1 MIGVGTDGCSE
12 LPEGATL
19 VHALLVYP
27 EFRSASFW
35 NYRESCKL
43 VDARYP
49 AAPLGLCTVAALL
62 PPDWD
67 VRLVDRNVEKFD
79 PKLLDWADVVLTG
92 GMMPQQRDC
101 IEIIRE
107 ARRRGKT
114 VVVGGPDAT
123 SSPHL
128 YSEATHLVLGEGEVT
143 LPLFLEDYA
152 RGVAKKVY
160 QDGRKADVAKS
171 PTPRFDLLK
180 FERYNHVGIQ
190 WCRGCPFSCEFCDII
205 ELFGKVPRAKTS
217 DQILR
222 ELQTLY
228 DLGYRGHID
237 LVDDNFIGNKKLVK
251 QFLPH
256 LKTWLEERDW
266 PFEFTTEASINLAD
280 DEALMRLMQDVG
292 FFAIFVGIESPD
304 ETTLIAMQKRQNAR
318 RSIVESI
325 KKIYAHGMFVNAGYI
340 LGFDTEK
347 GSVARGIIECIEDT
361 AIPVNMVGLLY
372 ALPTTQLTRRLAAA
386 GRLHADFD
394 VAPEGEGDQCTAG
407 INFDPCRPRA
417 DILRDYLEVI
427 ETIYTPE
434 RYFDRIL
441 KVGLQLD
448 SSKRL
453 FKQTFRSRLKDL
465 KAIWLMICKLGIPSS
480 TRRHF
485 WRTLL
490 TVLWKNPGSVRYVG
504 SLIALY
510 LHFGPFAKYVAK
522 RIREAIAIEESTPSR
537 VAVRPPP
544 PRMRV
549 TVPDPAVSAV
559 QN

>member
-1 MIGVGTDGCSE
+1 
-12 LPEGATL
+12 
-19 VHALLVYP
+19 VYP

-62 PPDWD
+62 PSDWE
-67 VRLVDRNVEKFD
+67 VKLVDRNVEKLD
-79 PKLLDWADVVLTG
+79 PKLLDWADVLLTG

-107 ARRRGKT
+107 GRRRGKT

-152 RGVAKKVY
+152 RGAAKKVY
-160 QDGRKADVAKS
+160 QDARKADVAKS

-205 ELFGKVPRAKTS
+205 ELFGKVPRAKTAE
-217 DQILR
+217 QILK

-228 DLGYRGHID
+228 DLGYRGHVD

-280 DEALMRLMQDVG
+280 DVALMKLMQEVG

-325 KKIYAHGMFVNAGYI
+325 RKIYAHGMFVNAGYI
-340 LGFDTEK
+340 LGFDTER
-347 GSVARGIIECIEDT
+347 GSVARGIIDCIEDT

-372 ALPTTQLTRRLAAA
+372 ALPTTQLTRRLATA
-386 GRLHADFD
+386 GRLHEDFD

-417 DILRDYLEVI
+417 DILRDYLEVV
-427 ETIYTPE
+427 EAIYTPE

-448 SSKRL
+448 SSKRR
-453 FKQTFRSRLKDL
+453 FKQTFMSKLKDL
-465 KAIWLMICKLGIPSS
+465 KAIWRMICKLGIPSS

-522 RIREAIAIEESTPSR
+522 RIRDAIAMEESTPSR

-549 TVPDPAVSAV
+549 TVPDPVVPAV